1 MEWDHMNGWG
11 WAMMMFWSLIW
22 IGVLVVVA
30 WVAVQW
36 ARGSQDGRR
45 AQPPAA
51 GERKSARELLDE
63 RLARGEIDV
72 DEYQRRRSAME
83 LHSPAGP

>member
-1 MEWDHMNGWG
+1 MNGWG
-11 WAMMMFWSLIW
+11 WAMMTFWSLIW
-22 IGVLVVVA
+22 IGFLVVVA

-36 ARGSQDGRR
+36 ARGSQGGRP

-51 GERKSARELLDE
+51 GERNSARELLDE